1 MTWLVWVAPLLG
13 IFAAGVTQR
22 RDPVIEGDQVLRHDG
37 AARITHW
44 SHALGTTV
52 LLVTGIALGG
62 RYLPTLVGS
71 GQPVAAMMN
80 VHFGAV
86 VFFLFGTFYYAAN
99 AVLAPKRYKEHLPGK
114 DAVGVSMRHFS
125 AMFGNKKATV
135 PAEAKYLESEKI
147 AYVLAG
153 VVTITIIITGLL
165 KVAAHAMGVPAAL
178 LVIATPL
185 HDIATLVMIVFFVPH
200 ILFAA
205 ILPMGWPLLKGM
217 LTGYVGLDYAKHE
230 HAGWVAELEGRPA
243 PGDGA

>member
-1 MTWLVWVAPLLG
+1 MTWLVWVAPLVG

-62 RYLPTLVGS
+62 KYLPTLVGS
-71 GQPVAAMMN
+71 GQPVATMMN
-80 VHFGAV
+80 VHFVAV

-99 AVLAPKRYKEHLPGK
+99 AVLAPQRYKEHLPGK

-125 AMFGNKKATV
+125 AMFGNKADA

-178 LVIATPL
+178 LALATPL
-185 HDIATLVMIVFFVPH
+185 HDIATFVMIVFYVPH

-205 ILPMGWPLLKGM
+205 ILPMGWPLLKSM

-230 HAGWVAELEGRPA
+230 HSAWVAELESHPVREDCA
-243 PGDGA
+243 